1 VPKEEPTVPGE
12 PPGVYGCDYQTLAQ
26 IAVLHAEARIALLNR
41 DPKVRHTQPLL
52 HHSHSCLIMLLHR
65 MHGSPSHDALGLRI
79 GNGSLRWPHI
89 RGFTLAVWI
98 FTAVGCGAADVLII
112 ISASDDEELKCISPM
127 LPALELTA
135 VVHHT
140 DGSGKIRGGEG
151 D

>member
-41 DPKVRHTQPLL
+41 DPKVRHTQPPL
-52 HHSHSCLIMLLHR
+52 HHSLSCLIMLLHR
-65 MHGSPSHDALGLRI
+65 MHGSPSHDTLWQI
-79 GNGSLRWPHI
+79 GNRSLCWPHI
-89 RGFTLAVWI
+89 QGFTLAAWI
-98 FTAVGCGAADVLII
+98 FTAVGCGAADLSMI
-112 ISASDDEELKCISPM
+112 ISASDDEELKCVFAM
-127 LPALELTA
+127 LPAVELTA

-140 DGSGKIRGGEG
+140 DGSGNIRGGEG